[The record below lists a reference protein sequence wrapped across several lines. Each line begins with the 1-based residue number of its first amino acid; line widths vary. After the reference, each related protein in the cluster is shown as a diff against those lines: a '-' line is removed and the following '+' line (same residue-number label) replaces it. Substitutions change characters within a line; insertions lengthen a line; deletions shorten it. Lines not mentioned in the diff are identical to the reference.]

1 MLLVRGRIWL
11 SGLMKMQMKANG
23 RNKMELEMKM
33 QEDGMKS
40 WNKKMKWCSW
50 NEVVEEEEPEADD
63 DDDDISKDKI
73 ISQKGQ
79 KRKKTGSAKLG
90 KARK

>member
-1 MLLVRGRIWL
+1 MVVNSTCIYVIHNT
-11 SGLMKMQMKANG
+11 SSQV
-23 RNKMELEMKM
+23 
-33 QEDGMKS
+33 DD
-40 WNKKMKWCSW
+40 
-50 NEVVEEEEPEADD
+50 EVVEEEEPEADD

-90 KARK
+90 KAKK